1 MNTSND
7 NRRASTEVLR
17 EVGWRRSSPAGDQID
32 NAVNPPVK
40 LSPFAHNVP
49 LLGTI
54 LTGMSDTHPTADSAS
69 DDPGF
74 LPGVGLSVEHSSLAD
89 GEGSLM
95 PGVSVRE
102 LRSLHTAAQ
111 AVATDS
117 VFGSTFLQ
125 LSTHLD
131 LLFAISLGWTPITAA
146 PWLLAR
152 RHGHGC
158 TVCEY
163 RGRARSWATGGVLV
177 SCGAVTRVITVCDS
191 CASNLRFE
199 YASIDIIK
207 AVTGQDS
214 K

>member
-1 MNTSND
+1 MS
-7 NRRASTEVLR
+7 ALFPR
-17 EVGWRRSSPAGDQID
+17 ERVERVRNEKWRQITARGDQID
-32 NAVNPPVK
+32 NAVSSPVK
-40 LSPFAHNVP
+40 LSPFAHNLS
-49 LLGTI
+49 LLGII
-54 LTGMSDTHPTADSAS
+54 LNAMRDAHPTADSAA

-74 LPGVGLSVEHSSLAD
+74 LPGVGLSVEHSSLA
-89 GEGSLM
+89 EGGGDLM
-95 PGVSVRE
+95 PGVSVSE
-102 LRSLHTAAQ
+102 LRSLHIAAQ

-131 LLFAISLGWTPITAA
+131 LLFAISLGWTPISAA

-163 RGRARSWATGGVLV
+163 RKRAPELATGGVLV

-191 CASNLRFE
+191 CTEDLRFE
-199 YASIDIIK
+199 YPSIDIIK